1 MDFEREWNVDAAADR
16 QQAPEPELAA
26 LAARVKGDPIQP
38 GSMRTVTPGADGV
51 VVLPAGTDINQIEV
65 DGRNL
70 VVTLPDGTQ
79 MVILDG
85 AVVVP
90 RIVVGDVEIPSVNL
104 AALLIGEEPQ
114 PAAGPARSS
123 GGNFLAADG
132 KLGDP
137 YALGDLLPPTEL
149 SFTQP
154 EEQEILPFAP
164 TQDDEPEVQIV
175 TPDQPAGATSATAVV
190 SEAGLPARGEE
201 PAGSAAA
208 GDSERTTGAI
218 VFSANDG
225 PSVVAIGGV
234 AVTAVGQTFTTPLG
248 VLTITSIEAGSI
260 GYSYTLSDNVVGAP
274 PAEVFTVT
282 VTDADGDQATATLT
296 ISITDDGPNA
306 IDDVDSVTEDG
317 PLVADG
323 NVLTGVGGSDVNGTD
338 GVADVQGADGIASVT
353 TGTFEGTYGTLI
365 LSAGGGYRYEL
376 ANGNS
381 AVQFLTPGQTLT
393 DSFSYTITDA
403 DGSTSSAT
411 LTITINGAD
420 DGVTITGLTDGPGA
434 NGAELVVLENDLAD
448 GSSPDAPALT
458 QGGSFSVSGPDGLTS
473 VTVGGVT
480 VLANGAFV
488 AGQVVTTPLG
498 TLTITGFTATSEQG
512 GVPTAGSFTYSF
524 VLTDNSLNHGAAGAD
539 NLFESFAVVATDR
552 NGSTAAGAIDV
563 QIVDD
568 LPTARGDVD
577 GVAAGTYGPERGN
590 VISGAGTV
598 SGAAG
603 ADTRGADGA
612 AVAGVSAGA
621 GGAALVNAETVGQVI
636 QGAYGKLTL
645 NGDGSYSYVRDAGTP
660 GGVSDSFTYTL
671 RDGDGDLSTATLRI
685 DIANSEVMIISV
697 PRIGEGTVVDEA
709 GLDAGVGPA
718 PGSNA
723 GADVETTSGV
733 ITYSA
738 PDGPSTVTINDIPVT
753 GAGQRIETDKGY
765 LEIISIS
772 EGRIEYSYTL
782 TGNTDNSGDEPV
794 TDSFEVTVT
803 DVDGDRATDTLVITI
818 LDDHPTAVADV
829 DFVKEDGPLVADG
842 NVLTGTGGNDANGT
856 DGMADIQGADGASVT
871 AISFGGVAGVV
882 GQEIKGAYGT
892 LLIQDDGRY
901 VYTLDNG
908 NGVVQGLDS
917 TETLTEI
924 FTYVIT
930 DGDND
935 SAQASLTITIEGS
948 DDGVTINGLS
958 GQGAELIVREDDLL
972 DGSSPD
978 TGELT
983 QANSFTLT
991 APDGVATITVGGQT
1005 IFANGSFVSGV
1016 VISNAYGTLTIDSFT
1031 PTLGADGDVIGGTVN
1046 YSFVLN
1052 DNTLLHTGADGASLA
1067 NSFPVEV
1074 IDSDGS
1080 KANASL
1086 DVAVLDDAPQARD
1099 DAATQPAEE
1108 AAMLIN
1114 VITGE
1119 GTTTGAAGADTLG
1132 ADGVNLAVG
1141 GQLVLTSGPAQG
1153 TAVYQGNGVFLYTP
1167 SAGATGED
1175 QFTYTIT
1182 DGDGDSSTAT
1192 VTIVL
1197 AGDSTPVVLVS
1208 DLTVSEAGL
1217 PNGTQAAGNSE
1228 TASGEMTITTGGD
1241 TLAKVEVQGSSGW
1254 VDVTGAT
1261 VGSPVVVQGAAG
1273 TLTVTSDGL
1282 GKYSYSYTLT
1292 ANNPTHPDNNP
1303 SDGDGISGAA
1313 DTLPGDSFAVRVTD
1327 SDGDVSP
1334 SASIDVTVQDDAPV
1348 AAVDGDTSV
1357 VEGATASGTWSQ
1369 TIGADQPGATTVV
1382 LVGANSYAIGAPI
1395 DTGLGTL
1402 TVNVNG
1408 TWSFVSNNN
1417 LNNALNPSLS
1427 FTVKVTDADN
1437 DVAQDTQT
1445 ISITDGAGPSAGA
1458 PLSLQMDD
1466 QNLADGRT
1474 PGADDFALGKISFT
1488 AGSDALGFAFASSV
1502 ATLGGGLT
1510 WNRVSDTL
1518 IEGWDGPVG
1527 TGAKIVA
1534 LTLTA
1539 SPLAAG
1545 QTGNVTVT
1553 ATLLNNYD
1561 SHPTFTADDVAA
1573 LGTIAVVASD
1583 QDGDSVSVAVTLS
1596 VSDDIPSL
1604 SVDGQT
1610 SVVEGATAS
1619 GTWSQTIGADQ
1630 PGATTVVLMGAN
1642 SYAIGAPIDTGLGTL
1657 TVNVNGTWSFVSNN
1671 NLNNA
1676 LNPSLSFTVKVTD
1689 ADNDVA
1695 QDTQTISIT
1704 DGAGPTATKN
1714 AAVTVDEEALSTAN
1728 ALGTNPTSTAEAGS
1742 DTVSFLAGSDNITG
1756 VAFTTVAGITANVDG
1771 IAGDDIVWTLD
1782 SATQV
1787 TGKIG
1792 GITAI
1797 TLTLVPPT
1805 LPILAG
1811 ASGSATVSVTI
1822 SDNFPHPFG
1831 GTGNI
1836 VISGITVTATDT
1848 DNDLASATAQVTVID
1863 DAPMGTAP
1871 LAVSVTNSANQTS
1884 SAFLD
1889 ADFDVDNNYGADGGK
1904 IIFTQAS
1911 TDALIARGLT
1921 SGSQSLSYAIS
1932 ADGLTLTASNT
1943 GGSVFTVQ
1951 LQPASFSD
1959 KYVVTMHQ
1967 PLDSLTTVDF
1977 NGGGYDFVGGNGAW
1991 AGFSTAGNDNSK
2003 DLLLTPM
2010 TNGADGGTMNTNAS
2024 EGGVSDGNSV
2034 KQGEAVRV
2042 DFVVDLTGAPESG
2055 KDYGLLANQNHAFE
2069 AHYNVNGASALFTS
2083 IGNNKTTS
2091 VRLVARDD
2099 IDADNDIGDGV
2110 KDTINAV
2117 AISYNGETKQVTVDG
2132 AVTVGGHEFN
2142 VTFSGQ
2148 EATVTNVV
2156 DNTRIGAFTATQY
2169 NSIEFHHAGG
2179 DTFKIGDFFA
2189 AVQSTQPVNF
2199 TIPVTIIDGDGDS
2212 TASGNLSITATASTS
2227 PVPPIAF
2234 DLDGDGLEFVGL
2246 SAGVHHDYGAGLVNT
2261 AWVSSDDG
2269 LLARATGGGYDI
2281 VFADDAPGAASDLEG
2296 LRLAYDSNGDGVFDA
2311 KDAAFGE
2318 FGIWQDANSNGRA
2331 EAGEFRS
2338 LTDAKIAAIELTS
2351 DGASYQAAGGDV
2363 TVLGEASYIRAD
2375 GTKGTIGDVM
2385 FATSSLNEPSKTT
2398 ETSSSAFNQAL
2409 IAASLVAVAG
2419 AVEAVEQEPASVVA
2433 AEDAPLADTM
2443 LASTAPAEA
2452 ETSLEDS
2459 QSTSIGSTEDPALQ
2473 ADDEPVADS
2482 SHGGDEPAT
2491 DHATLADASDAPA
2504 PVEASADTAQP
2515 DLGDHQGLLA
2525 QSIDLPAF
2533 DGSAALLAVAQ
2544 SATTTSVAEV
2554 VSEALGAIGATDID
2568 TLLAA
2573 LPGDIAPALFNPIAA
2588 EPIDSGHMAFA
2599 ASVFDAALAAH
2610 DAMAVAHG

>member
-1099 DAATQPAEE
+1099 DAATQPAED

-1445 ISITDGAGPSAGA
+1445 ISITDGAGP
-1458 PLSLQMDD
+1458 
-1466 QNLADGRT
+1466 
-1474 PGADDFALGKISFT
+1474 
-1488 AGSDALGFAFASSV
+1488 
-1502 ATLGGGLT
+1502 
-1510 WNRVSDTL
+1510 
-1518 IEGWDGPVG
+1518 
-1527 TGAKIVA
+1527 
-1534 LTLTA
+1534 
-1539 SPLAAG
+1539 
-1545 QTGNVTVT
+1545 
-1553 ATLLNNYD
+1553 
-1561 SHPTFTADDVAA
+1561 
-1573 LGTIAVVASD
+1573 
-1583 QDGDSVSVAVTLS
+1583 
-1596 VSDDIPSL
+1596 
-1604 SVDGQT
+1604 
-1610 SVVEGATAS
+1610 
-1619 GTWSQTIGADQ
+1619 
-1630 PGATTVVLMGAN
+1630 
-1642 SYAIGAPIDTGLGTL
+1642 
-1657 TVNVNGTWSFVSNN
+1657 
-1671 NLNNA
+1671 
-1676 LNPSLSFTVKVTD
+1676 
-1689 ADNDVA
+1689 
-1695 QDTQTISIT
+1695 
-1704 DGAGPTATKN
+1704 TATKN

-1756 VAFTTVAGITANVDG
+1756 LAFTTVAGITANVDG

-1782 SATQV
+1782 SATQI

-1836 VISGITVTATDT
+1836 VISGITVTATDI
-1848 DNDLASATAQVTVID
+1848 DNDVASATAQITVID
-1863 DAPMGTAP
+1863 DTPIGTAP

-1884 SAFLD
+1884 IAFLD
-1889 ADFDVDNNYGADGGK
+1889 TDLDVDNNYGADGGK

-1911 TDALIARGLT
+1911 IDALIARGLT

-1932 ADGLTLTASNT
+1932 PDGLTLTASNA
-1943 GGSVFTVQ
+1943 GGSVFTIQ

-1959 KYVVTMHQ
+1959 QYVVTMHQ
-1967 PLDSLTTVDF
+1967 SLDSLTTVDF

-2010 TNGADGGTMNTNAS
+2010 TNGVDGGTMNTNAS

-2034 KQGEAVRV
+2034 KLGEAVRV
-2042 DFVVDLTGAPESG
+2042 DFVIDLTGSPEAG
-2055 KDYGLLANQNHAFE
+2055 KDYNSLANQNHAFE

-2212 TASGNLSITATASTS
+2212 TASGNLSITATAPTS

-2311 KDAAFGE
+2311 KDAAFAE
-2318 FGIWQDANSNGRA
+2318 FGIWQDANSNGRV

-2419 AVEAVEQEPASVVA
+2419 AVEAVEQEPAPVVA
-2433 AEDAPLADTM
+2433 EEDAPLADTM
-2443 LASTAPAEA
+2443 LASAAPAEA

-2459 QSTSIGSTEDPALQ
+2459 QSTSIGSTEDQALH

-2554 VSEALGAIGATDID
+2554 VSEALGVIGAPDID

>member
-1704 DGAGPTATKN
+1704 DGAGPSAGAPLSLQMDDQNLADGRTPGADDFALGKISFTAGSDALGFAFASSVATLGGGLTWNRVSDTLIEGWDGPVGTGAKIVALTLTASPLAAGQTGNVTVTATLLNNYDSHPTFTADDVAALGTIAVVASDQDGDSVSVAVTLSVSDDIPSLSVDGQTSVVEGATASGTWSQTIGADQPGATTVVLMGANSYAIGAPIDTGLGTLTVNVNGTWSFVSNNNLNNALNPSLSFTVKVTDADNDVAQDTQTISITDGAGPTATKN

-2227 PVPPIAF
+2227 PVPPSRSTWMAT
-2234 DLDGDGLEFVGL
+2234 DWSL
-2246 SAGVHHDYGAGLVNT
+2246 SGCR
-2261 AWVSSDDG
+2261 
-2269 LLARATGGGYDI
+2269 LASI
-2281 VFADDAPGAASDLEG
+2281 MIMAPGWSIRRG
-2296 LRLAYDSNGDGVFDA
+2296 
-2311 KDAAFGE
+2311 
-2318 FGIWQDANSNGRA
+2318 
-2331 EAGEFRS
+2331 FRPTTGCW
-2338 LTDAKIAAIELTS
+2338 LVRRV
-2351 DGASYQAAGGDV
+2351 GA
-2363 TVLGEASYIRAD
+2363 
-2375 GTKGTIGDVM
+2375 M
-2385 FATSSLNEPSKTT
+2385 TSSLPTMRRGRRATWKVCGWLMTATATGFSTPRMRPLA
-2398 ETSSSAFNQAL
+2398 SSASGRTQTATD
-2409 IAASLVAVAG
+2409 G
-2419 AVEAVEQEPASVVA
+2419 PR
-2433 AEDAPLADTM
+2433 
-2443 LASTAPAEA
+2443 LAS
-2452 ETSLEDS
+2452 
-2459 QSTSIGSTEDPALQ
+2459 
-2473 ADDEPVADS
+2473 
-2482 SHGGDEPAT
+2482 
-2491 DHATLADASDAPA
+2491 
-2504 PVEASADTAQP
+2504 
-2515 DLGDHQGLLA
+2515 
-2525 QSIDLPAF
+2525 
-2533 DGSAALLAVAQ
+2533 
-2544 SATTTSVAEV
+2544 
-2554 VSEALGAIGATDID
+2554 
-2568 TLLAA
+2568 
-2573 LPGDIAPALFNPIAA
+2573 
-2588 EPIDSGHMAFA
+2588 SGR
-2599 ASVFDAALAAH
+2599 
-2610 DAMAVAHG
+2610 